1 MDQNDYAIET
11 FGCSIQIDKLRFN
24 EHNVVFLAVEKI
36 GALLI
41 ECYNDLFLVYLAAAI
56 PAYQHDAYSK
66 ALQLCH
72 FEQGMPLDVAVGHLP
87 PDMLTLVIR
96 LSAGEITAAK
106 LNQAVKLLF
115 YLHGAVCDQ

>member
-1 MDQNDYAIET
+1 MDETDYIIET
-11 FGCSIQIDKLRFN
+11 FGHSMQIDNLRFN

-41 ECYNDLFLVYLAAAI
+41 ERYKDLLLVYLVAKI
-56 PAYQHDAYSK
+56 PAYQCDVYNK

-72 FEQGMPLDVAVGHLP
+72 FEEGMPLDVSVGHLP

-96 LSAGEITAAK
+96 MIATEVTAEK

-115 YLHGAVCDQ
+115 YLHGVVK